1 MLSLNEGKKMIFG
14 NNDELSNQIKSLETA
29 ITSEIKQMRETLQMV
44 AQQAANQSG
53 ELSALSESVKT
64 HLEDNLASV
73 MNKNSITPEYSQ
85 LIIQAENIK
94 MKRENFETA
103 LNVLRASAYMAN
115 DQDLKIIVDKLASDA
130 YAGFN
135 LATRLLTEKIN
146 AASQ

>member
-1 MLSLNEGKKMIFG
+1 MIFG

-29 ITSEIKQMRETLQMV
+29 ITSEIKQIRETLQMV
-44 AQQAANQSG
+44 AEQAANQSG

-103 LNVLRASAYMAN
+103 LNVLRTSAYMAN
-115 DQDLKIIVDKLASDA
+115 DKDLKIIVDKLASDA

>member
-29 ITSEIKQMRETLQMV
+29 ITSEIKQIRETLQMV
-44 AQQAANQSG
+44 AEQAANQSG

-103 LNVLRASAYMAN
+103 LNVLRTSAYMAN
-115 DQDLKIIVDKLASDA
+115 DKDLKIIVDKLASDA